1 MGVLPMKRVQCG
13 LTAGIAIAGASAI
26 AFAPIAPPTTAAKTA
41 TIPVALTAAYHQE
54 PPELLAL
61 SAQRVIGGLAL
72 APLSPLIAAVALAG
86 SDEELLYAALRQ
98 SIDAP
103 LWAVDPALEAI
114 AQILPDELGG
124 GTGGESTNG
133 DDDGA
138 LLQFRNEVLWAATN
152 DIRSA
157 IADAL
162 DVDADQDE
170 NPAAVLAEGFVASA
184 TNLASGAVLAPL
196 GLIPLAQAIAAGDE
210 ENLYRAIRQYIDAPL
225 WIADPAI
232 EAVAQVL
239 PDSLG
244 GGSDGI
250 PSETADDGAFMQ
262 IRNDVLWRATE
273 RTRTLVANALD
284 VNPNLDASDNASTA
298 RLAAT
303 EERTNVSSKE
313 LRQRLSAV
321 DREASAADADAD
333 ADADDQSADKPN
345 RQRPIRAAV
354 KSLNKQVKSASARI
368 DRAVDKLTKPKHK
381 EDRSGGSGDNDKP
394 KAEKPTE

>member
-1 MGVLPMKRVQCG
+1 MKRVQCG

-72 APLSPLIAAVALAG
+72 APLSPLIAAVAVAG

-98 SIDAP
+98 RVDAP

-124 GTGGESTNG
+124 GTGGESTDG
-133 DDDGA
+133 VDDGA
-138 LLQFRNEVLWAATN
+138 LLQFRNDVLWAGTN
-152 DIRSA
+152 EIRSA

-162 DVDADQDE
+162 DVDAAINR
-170 NPAAVLAEGFVASA
+170 NPALELAEGFGASA
-184 TNLASGAVLAPL
+184 TNLAAGAVLAPL

-210 ENLYRAIRQYIDAPL
+210 ENLYRAVRQYIDAPL
-225 WIADPAI
+225 WVVDPAI

-250 PSETADDGAFMQ
+250 PSETAGDGAVMQ
-262 IRNDVLWRATE
+262 FRNDVLWRATE

-284 VNPNLDASDNASTA
+284 VDPNLDASDNEPAA

-303 EERTNVSSKE
+303 EERTGVSSKE
-313 LRQRLSAV
+313 LRERLSVAE
-321 DREASAADADAD
+321 REASAEDTDE
-333 ADADDQSADKPN
+333 QRADKPN

-354 KSLNKQVKSASARI
+354 KSLNKQVKSASERI
-368 DRAVDKLTKPKHK
+368 DRAVDKLTKPKTK
-381 EDRSGGSGDNDKP
+381 AAEDQSDASTEKDKP
-394 KAEKPTE
+394 KAEKASD